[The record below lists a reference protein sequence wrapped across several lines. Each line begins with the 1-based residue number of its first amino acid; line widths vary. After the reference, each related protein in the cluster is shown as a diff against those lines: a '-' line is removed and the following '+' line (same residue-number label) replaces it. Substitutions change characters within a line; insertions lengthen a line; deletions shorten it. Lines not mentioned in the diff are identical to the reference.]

1 MAKVDVGTQV
11 AYTVAADY
19 IAEVGADFDFRA
31 VDDEVLAELNALAP
45 LGVEVKRDGRVFADE
60 GLEDTASRIDWRPL
74 LKQIDVDAI
83 LSRHGR

>member
-31 VDDEVLAELNALAP
+31 VDDEVLAELNSLAP
-45 LGVEVKRDGRVFADE
+45 VGIEVKRDGRVFADE
-60 GLEDTASRIDWRPL
+60 GLEETARGLDWRPL
-74 LKQIDVDAI
+74 LQRIDVDAI